1 GNAVAFVKTATKP
14 VTKVAFASATD
25 TVVKGATKD
34 IALTFTPAEATN
46 HQGEVVSSAPTLVK
60 ATVKETS
67 GKATAVTVEGL
78 EVGQSLVTF
87 TAIGGQQATVL
98 VTVTSN

>member
-1 GNAVAFVKTATKP
+1 
-14 VTKVAFASATD
+14 
-25 TVVKGATKD
+25 
-34 IALTFTPAEATN
+34 
-46 HQGEVVSSAPTLVK
+46 APTLVK

-98 VTVTSN
+98 VTVTSD